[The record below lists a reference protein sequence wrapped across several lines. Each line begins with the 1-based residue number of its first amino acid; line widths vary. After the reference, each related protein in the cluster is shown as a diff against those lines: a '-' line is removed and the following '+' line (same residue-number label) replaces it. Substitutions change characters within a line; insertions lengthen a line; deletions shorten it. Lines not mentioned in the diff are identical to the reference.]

1 MQDRTSEFRELVQAK
16 EKAYPPTKR
25 QRVKFGSHRQGPDA
39 SRIDPWTKQADQVA
53 TNLRSFANFL
63 SSIRRAYL
71 DLGSSSSSS
80 SQHTSNHGSN
90 AQPKRNL
97 DTSKG
102 LAAWEGVRWLTDKER
117 DEIDF
122 AVKVALRKSVDRV
135 RQLEQ
140 LEKVRIARLEAEK
153 RDNPPPGALS
163 RLLGLAPSSSDSAS
177 PTTDSDALAQHRS
190 LITFYL
196 NALLAEVSQRQRD
209 QQEARVKRQLERAQS
224 LGAMGA
230 SAGPFGTGMPAGAG
244 QATSSSAVT
253 KDTAAASTAY
263 IPGTG
268 DAFTGDEDGDDDDN
282 PLGSTLTAEQV
293 QQFEAEESAL
303 LKATQSDLTA
313 LHRAESS
320 LLEIAALQTQLVT
333 HLTQQS
339 ELTDQLWEDAITV
352 SGEVERGN
360 TQLKKAKER
369 SRDSRM
375 WLLVFLFGSSFTLL
389 FLDYYT

>member
-1 MQDRTSEFRELVQAK
+1 MDRSAEFKELVQAK
-16 EKAYPPTKR
+16 EQQYPPAKR
-25 QRVKFGSHRQGPDA
+25 QRVKFGHLRQGPDA
-39 SRIDPWTKQADQVA
+39 PKLDPWTRQADQVA

-71 DLGSSSSSS
+71 DLGSSTSSS
-80 SQHTSNHGSN
+80 TST
-90 AQPKRNL
+90 AAPPKRTL
-97 DTSKG
+97 DPSKKG

-153 RDNPPPGALS
+153 RDNPATPGGALS
-163 RLLGLAPSSSDSAS
+163 RLLGLAPAASSETQDASAEQ
-177 PTTDSDALAQHRS
+177 ALAQHRS

-196 NALLAEVSQRQRD
+196 NALLADVSQRQRD
-209 QQEARVKRQLERAQS
+209 QQEARVQRQLEKAQS
-224 LGAMGA
+224 LGALGA
-230 SAGPFGTGMPAGAG
+230 NVGPFGTDVSTAAAGGSGSGKGA
-244 QATSSSAVT
+244 ATAPIPSTLSTSSS
-253 KDTAAASTAY
+253 SF
-263 IPGTG
+263 IPPGM
-268 DAFTGDEDGDDDDN
+268 DDDDDEDDDN

-303 LKATQSDLTA
+303 LKATQTDLDA
-313 LHRAESS
+313 LHKAESS
-320 LLEIAALQTQLVT
+320 LLEIAALQTQLVS

-360 TQLKKAKER
+360 KQLRQAKER
-369 SRDSRM
+369 SRDSRI

>member
-1 MQDRTSEFRELVQAK
+1 
-16 EKAYPPTKR
+16 
-25 QRVKFGSHRQGPDA
+25 
-39 SRIDPWTKQADQVA
+39 
-53 TNLRSFANFL
+53 LRSFANFL

-71 DLGSSSSSS
+71 DLGSS
-80 SQHTSNHGSN
+80 TSSN
-90 AQPKRNL
+90 AAAPPKRTL
-97 DTSKG
+97 DPNKTG

-140 LEKVRIARLEAEK
+140 LEKGTFVSLSNPMRGAGALILDGHPAVRIARLEAEK
-153 RDNPPPGALS
+153 RDNPSSTSSGGAGALS
-163 RLLGLAPSSSDSAS
+163 RLLGLTPATSQDSAS
-177 PTTDSDALAQHRS
+177 TTAAAEQALAQHRS

-196 NALLAEVSQRQRD
+196 NALLADVSQRQRD
-209 QQEARVKRQLERAQS
+209 QQEARVQRQLERAQS
-224 LGAMGA
+224 LGALGA
-230 SAGPFGTGMPAGAG
+230 NVGPFGTDN
-244 QATSSSAVT
+244 S
-253 KDTAAASTAY
+253 TAAAAAAGGKGAAATAPIPSTSSFV
-263 IPGTG
+263 PGV
-268 DAFTGDEDGDDDDN
+268 DDDDDDDDDN

-303 LKATQSDLTA
+303 LKATQTDLDA
-313 LHRAESS
+313 LHKAESS
-320 LLEIAALQTQLVT
+320 LLEIAALQTQLVS
-333 HLTQQS
+333 HLMQQS

-360 TQLKKAKER
+360 KQLKQAKER
-369 SRDSRM
+369 SRDSRI